1 VSDHKTRLL
10 YEELYRQ
17 FGPAAAWTAPGR
29 LRVYRDKRA
38 PGSAGLS
45 PAAKA
50 KLARIAG
57 RAPEVM
63 VKVSGRTRDGGHLR
77 EHMNY
82 VTRNGEVAAETSY
95 GVMTGKAAIADL
107 HADWTDDEAIYRGQF
122 QARRTALSVNMVLS
136 MPPSA
141 DREAFKNA
149 ARDFTDAEIRPLS
162 DAILAFHD
170 DTAHP
175 HAHVT
180 VRGRRHD
187 GRAFNP
193 RPRDLEIWRERFAA
207 ALRNRGIEAEATPR
221 FARGR
226 TLKADRQDGRHM
238 RARGLVPRVE
248 MSAVKEAYEERGRR
262 TGQGAKARPWETAA
276 KRRWLGV
283 RTVYAA
289 AARELAAS
297 ASTADRGL
305 AAEVER
311 FLRETPEPAFR
322 RGLYQEALERQLAER
337 RREAAA
343 EKKRDGPERW
353 APR

>member
-1 VSDHKTRLL
+1 LCR
-10 YEELYRQ
+10 
-17 FGPAAAWTAPGR
+17 W
-29 LRVYRDKRA
+29 
-38 PGSAGLS
+38 
-45 PAAKA
+45 
-50 KLARIAG
+50 
-57 RAPEVM
+57 
-63 VKVSGRTRDGGHLR
+63 
-77 EHMNY
+77 
-82 VTRNGEVAAETSY
+82 
-95 GVMTGKAAIADL
+95 
-107 HADWTDDEAIYRGQF
+107 
-122 QARRTALSVNMVLS
+122 
-136 MPPSA
+136 

-248 MSAVKEAYEERGRR
+248 WSAVAEAHEDRAGGPERGRR
-262 TGQGAKARPWETAA
+262 TGRSAKVRPWETAA
-276 KRRWLGV
+276 ERRHLGV

-289 AARELAAS
+289 AARELANS
-297 ASTADRGL
+297 AVLADRRL

-311 FLRETPEPAFR
+311 FLRTMPEPAVR
-322 RGLYQEALERQLAER
+322 RGLYREALERQLAER
-337 RREAAA
+337 RRGPEA
-343 EKKRDGPERW
+343 EKKRNGPER
-353 APR
+353 